1 MKSKQQ
7 QLPGW
12 QRWGALALFLAA
24 IWLFGAVIGPAL
36 QHKIPIMDQMVKIA
50 EEQDIDMGAYFY
62 TEIEASYDGERYLRD
77 ALQFSNPEGSGGFTW
92 SFILSVVICLLML
105 ALGFRYLPND

>member
-1 MKSKQQ
+1 MGPKPQQ
-7 QLPGW
+7 RPGW
-12 QRWGALALFLAA
+12 QRWGALFLFLAV
-24 IWLFGAVIGPAL
+24 IWLFGAFIGPAL
-36 QHKIPIMDQMVKIA
+36 QHKIPLMDQMVQIA

-77 ALQFSNPEGSGGFTW
+77 TLQFSKPEGSGGTSW
-92 SFILSVVICLLML
+92 SFITSVVICLLLL